1 MVTPAGLVTGCA
13 YDAAGRLISTT
24 DPRGWITRY
33 EYNKRGDKT
42 AVICPSGAVTSYRYD
57 AAGQLTEIIDANGS
71 VTQYRYDS
79 AGNVSSIAD
88 AKGAV
93 IRYAYDGARRLTA
106 VTDPLGRTTSYG
118 YDAAGN
124 LTEITDP
131 SGRAMH
137 LAYDADGRLVQK
149 TADNAVSVSYTYNG
163 IGQRIS
169 MTDGTGITRYSYDA
183 AGRLVTVTEPDGA
196 ETTAGYDAAG
206 QRTSLSY
213 PGGLVVDYG
222 YDGNGRLTSLRD
234 SRSGAAAYA
243 LDADGRLLTEQLPG
257 RHSRRYHYLGGLLHE
272 FAVFRDDHAVMTTS
286 LAHDP
291 DGRIAS
297 QCDRDHVRDY
307 RYDPVGQLIS
317 IVRRQ
322 RAPGTA
328 ARRPE
333 SEAHELHIVYDVVGN
348 RIRLKEG
355 SRETHYSCDVADQL
369 LATETAGRRTEFS
382 YDSSGRLTGRS
393 EGGRRTVIEYDG
405 FGQPATVTQTVPGMT
420 EKVRPTFNGDR
431 LVTALVV
438 TRTNER
444 AEDEHSASV
453 RYIWGGVKQ
462 IPQILSQHA
471 ATDLD
476 DAERDH
482 RAEVAADFS
491 YGYGRTFVSS
501 ARDAAHEAGTFYRDV
516 FGSAIRTE
524 ETEDWVQA
532 AGYDAFGAP
541 EASGAPGDDGR
552 RLGLPRFGYRGEL
565 ADGDLTYLRARS
577 YDATL
582 GRFTSP
588 DPLSAS
594 ARPSQIENPY
604 PYCANDPLNLTDPL
618 GKFILVPGG
627 YGGNTTLNPWSKIT
641 TLHAAE
647 NLNWQQALL
656 GKLVPNSACG
666 TSSGDCWA
674 SDSFIT
680 AAVNYATQAGV
691 DPALVLAIAM
701 KESSGRSATIG
712 ALPNEILNQLGVF
725 CHNESPI
732 NCWPR
737 PGGASLGFT
746 NIKPATF
753 NLVQNAFPAQ
763 FRGVQWAN
771 LVGNANLDIKTTA
784 YYLKF
789 IDESVIP
796 SASLPIEQRYTPT
809 QVIEGV
815 YNLGIQNY
823 NTYVVPAGKFG
834 PMVTGYI
841 NSIAPDYALARN
853 LICGIGAYTCSG
865 GGWQQESAPTI
876 PPFISPLGPSV
887 PVGPGGGTL
896 YQA

>member
-1 MVTPAGLVTGCA
+1 MRVRR
-13 YDAAGRLISTT
+13 GRLISTT
-24 DPRGWITRY
+24 DARGWITRY

-57 AAGQLTEIIDANGS
+57 EAGQLTEIIDANGS
-71 VTQYRYDS
+71 VTQYRYDN
-79 AGNVSSIAD
+79 AGNVSSIED

-93 IRYAYDGARRLTA
+93 IRYAYDAARRLTT
-106 VTDPLGRTTSYG
+106 VTDPLGRTTTYG

-131 SGRAMH
+131 SGHAIQ
-137 LAYDADGRLVQK
+137 LSYDADGRLVKK
-149 TADNAVSVSYTYNG
+149 TADHAVTVSYTYNDL
-163 IGQRIS
+163 GQRTS
-169 MTDGTGITRYSYDA
+169 MTDATGTSRYSYDA

-222 YDGNGRLTSLRD
+222 YDGNGRLTSLTD
-234 SRSGAAAYA
+234 SRAGAAAYA

-257 RHSRRYHYLGGLLHE
+257 RHGRRYHYRDGLLHRL
-272 FAVFRDDHAVMTTS
+272 VVVRDDHEVLATS
-286 LAHDP
+286 LTHDP

-297 QCDRDHVRDY
+297 LRDQDHVRDY
-307 RYDPVGQLIS
+307 RYDPAGQLVS
-317 IVRRQ
+317 IVQ
-322 RAPGTA
+322 RPCGPRPAERHAEPDARELRIEYDA
-328 ARRPE
+328 A
-333 SEAHELHIVYDVVGN
+333 GN
-348 RIRLKEG
+348 RVRVKDG
-355 SRETHYSCDVADQL
+355 SSETHYRCDDADQL
-369 LATETAGRRTEFS
+369 LGTETEGRRTEFS
-382 YDSSGRLTGRS
+382 YDTCGRLTGRA
-393 EGGRRTVIEYDG
+393 EGDCRTVIEYDG
-405 FGQPATVTQTVPGMT
+405 FGQPATVTRTDHGMHD
-420 EKVRPTFNGDR
+420 KAQPTFNGDG
-431 LVTALVV
+431 LVTVLVLS
-438 TRTNER
+438 RTNER
-444 AEDEHSASV
+444 DEDEHAASV
-453 RYIWGGVKQ
+453 RYLWGGVQQ
-462 IPQILSQHA
+462 IPQILAQHA

-476 DAERDH
+476 DAERGH
-482 RAEVAADFS
+482 RDEVAADFS

-501 ARDAAHEAGTFYRDV
+501 THGPDHHSAHDAATFHRDV

-524 ETEDWVQA
+524 ETEGWVQA
-532 AGYDAFGAP
+532 EGYDAFGVP
-541 EASGAPGDDGR
+541 DDDDQR
-552 RLGLPRFGYRGEL
+552 RDLPRFGYRGEL
-565 ADGDLTYLRARS
+565 ADGALIYLRART
-577 YDATL
+577 YDAIL
-582 GRFTSP
+582 GRFTSR
-588 DPLSAS
+588 DPVSAA
-594 ARPSQIENPY
+594 ARPSQIGNPY
-604 PYCANDPLNLTDPL
+604 PYCANDPLDLTDPL
-618 GKFILVPGG
+618 GTFILVPGG
-627 YGGNTTLNPWSKIT
+627 YGGSTSLNPWAKIT

-656 GKLVPNSACG
+656 GKLVPNIACG

-712 ALPNEILNQLGVF
+712 ALPNEILNQIGVF
-725 CHNESPI
+725 CHNNSPI

-737 PGGASLGFT
+737 PGGASIGFT
-746 NIKPATF
+746 NIKSATF
-753 NLVQNAFPAQ
+753 DIVKNAFPSQ
-763 FRGVQWAN
+763 FRGIQWAN
-771 LVGNANLDIKTTA
+771 LVGNADLDIKTTA
-784 YYLKF
+784 YYLKYL
-789 IDESVIP
+789 DESVIP

-815 YNLGIQNY
+815 YNLGVQNY
-823 NTYVVPAGKFG
+823 NMYVVPAGKFG

-865 GGWQQESAPTI
+865 GGWHQQPGPTV